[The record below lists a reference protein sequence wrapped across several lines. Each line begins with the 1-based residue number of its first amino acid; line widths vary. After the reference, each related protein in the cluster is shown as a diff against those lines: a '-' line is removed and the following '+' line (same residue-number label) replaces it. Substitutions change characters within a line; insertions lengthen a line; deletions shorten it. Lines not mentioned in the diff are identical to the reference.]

1 MAANQR
7 LDPAGRSEACRVN
20 KFIATCFF
28 IALWDVSAL
37 VACAQQTPS
46 DNPQLQTA
54 QKLYS
59 EQKWE
64 EVIRLT
70 SEQSGQA
77 PEFVYLRGMALMR
90 LNRWQEAREA
100 FTSGIEK
107 TSQDTRFLVERA
119 GAEYRLKDFAAAKSD
134 LRAALRTQ
142 PEDQYTLDFLG
153 TIYLLEGNLEAAL
166 KYWNGEGKP
175 RLARVTLSPKPQ

>member
-7 LDPAGRSEACRVN
+7 LDPAGRSEACRVK

-28 IALWDVSAL
+28 ISLWDVSAL
-37 VACAQQTPS
+37 VACGQQAPS
-46 DNPQLQTA
+46 DSLQLQTA

-70 SEQSGQA
+70 SEQSGQT
-77 PEFVYLRGMALMR
+77 PELAYLRGMALMR
-90 LNRWQEAREA
+90 LNRWQEAREI

-107 TSQDTRFLVERA
+107 TPQDARFLVERA
-119 GAEYRLKDFAAAKSD
+119 GA
-134 LRAALRTQ
+134 
-142 PEDQYTLDFLG
+142 
-153 TIYLLEGNLEAAL
+153 
-166 KYWNGEGKP
+166 
-175 RLARVTLSPKPQ
+175 